1 MCVCSVERRIEGQGV
16 HYSSVAQGEEEE
28 VLEARVAFEDGHS
41 PAPGD
46 NGEVPSTD
54 NGPDIRPSLVDENRP
69 LSSAQSATDEF
80 DLRMDLTS

>member
-1 MCVCSVERRIEGQGV
+1 MCSVERRVEGQGV
-16 HYSSVAQGEEEE
+16 HYSSLAQGEEEE

-54 NGPDIRPSLVDENRP
+54 NGPDVRPSLLDENRP
-69 LSSAQSATDEF
+69 LSSVQSTTDEF

>member
-1 MCVCSVERRIEGQGV
+1 MCSVERRVEGQGV
-16 HYSSVAQGEEEE
+16 HYSSLAQGEEEE

-54 NGPDIRPSLVDENRP
+54 NGPDVRPSLLDENRP